1 MFARLDRTLCQ
12 RIDRS
17 EDRLRYFMP
26 LFAGRVFLAISSNSL
41 DSVIKFNDKG
51 MGNIVIR
58 RFNAINV
65 VPFPFIRRKVSEEE
79 RKNARNYSQNF
90 SSGQF
95 RV

>member
-12 RIDRS
+12 RI
-17 EDRLRYFMP
+17 DRLRYFMP

-65 VPFPFIRRKVSEEE
+65 VPFRFPLLGEK
-79 RKNARNYSQNF
+79 
-90 SSGQF
+90 
-95 RV
+95 